1 MRRWS
6 VNLLEASAAGCQR
19 FWQIINENINAVK
32 CSRIEKS
39 LDLEINKP
47 LCLDFS

>member
-32 CSRIEKS
+32 CSRIEKES
-39 LDLEINKP
+39 AVSNKKATNA
-47 LCLDFS
+47 